1 MKWVCSLCIKQVI
14 PFISTPHCLLLGP
27 DWKKG
32 EISPVLFDK
41 TPNTSGGWWGLHPF
55 ASPEKAA
62 HLCRS
67 FFNPAGPLQT
77 QHRAQTQQP
86 LLAEISQ
93 SQTWSCCRSREGL
106 LRRGLFGLV
115 FLLNPVITLLT
126 SSCAHSLKSGIPPS
140 DSSYTAV
147 TLFFNLHQTII
158 STYHPH
164 RR

>member
-1 MKWVCSLCIKQVI
+1 MKWVCSLCMKQVI

-27 DWKKG
+27 AWKKG
-32 EISPVLFDK
+32 KISPVLFDNLDK

-77 QHRAQTQQP
+77 QHRAQTQHHS
-86 LLAEISQ
+86 LAEMSQ
-93 SQTWSCCRSREGL
+93 SQTWSCCRSRGGL

-126 SSCAHSLKSGIPPS
+126 SSCAHSLKSW
-140 DSSYTAV
+140 DSP
-147 TLFFNLHQTII
+147 F
-158 STYHPH
+158 
-164 RR
+164 